1 MKKDIEITLTNP
13 NWIGSL
19 FTQQMWMDIQRMS
32 DATDDN
38 MVCSLFSV
46 EITNT
51 SWNTDDLLAYS
62 EHRDVVFKVVENC
75 QELPYTR
82 VKYYYHGMYQLIDT
96 DEFHEE
102 YLVTYDCSH
111 GPERRQLF
119 EWSTAE
125 FFDIN
130 DVTPIP
136 MVEREPFVVVSE
148 DLERIGLSCYNPE
161 RGWSADFQVKYWRRI
176 K

>member
-1 MKKDIEITLTNP
+1 MTKDIKITLTNP

-32 DATDDN
+32 GATDDN

-46 EITNT
+46 EVTDT
-51 SWNTDDLLAYS
+51 SWNADDLLAYS
-62 EHRDVVFKVVENC
+62 EHCDVVFKVVENC

-102 YLVTYDCSH
+102 YLVPAEYCG

-119 EWSTAE
+119 GWSTAE
-125 FFDIN
+125 FFDID
-130 DVTPIP
+130 DVKPMP
-136 MVEREPFVVVSE
+136 MVGYEPFVVVSE
-148 DLERIGLSCYNPE
+148 DLNTIKLACYHPYD
-161 RGWSADFQVKYWRRI
+161 GWNTDFDVKYWRRI